1 MNNFGENLKKVRES
15 KNLTQQAIAEQLYVT
30 RQAVSRWECGA
41 RYPDLITTKK
51 LSQILEVSIDELLQ
65 NEDIKNYENIKK
77 STNRKIITSL
87 FIITIIFNVIFTAI
101 YLKEI
106 LSVIA
111 ISQLNIRITFNAFQ
125 VIFNTALLI
134 LMFILHIRKILI
146 SKYIGLA
153 LSAYFLISI
162 IEHIIISVTLINI
175 MPNIILKNILPII
188 FYIINIVIILKYFNS
203 DKIKSPIPVYI
214 CIFLNF
220 LVSFSSKIQ
229 IYTLTNQ
236 GIINF
241 DNEHKILLY
250 YIIQAVQLFAG
261 CSAFAL
267 VFYITYLL
275 GIEKLKVKENK

>member
-51 LSQILEVSIDELLQ
+51 LSYILGVTIDELLQ

-87 FIITIIFNVIFTAI
+87 FIITIIFNIIFTAI

-106 LSVIA
+106 LNVIA
-111 ISQLNIRITFNAFQ
+111 ISQLNIQIAFNAFQ
-125 VIFNTALLI
+125 AIFNTALLI
-134 LMFILHIRKILI
+134 FMFILHIRKILI
-146 SKYIGLA
+146 PKYIGLA

-162 IEHIIISVTLINI
+162 IEHTIISVTLINI

-203 DKIKSPIPVYI
+203 YKIKSPIPVYI

-229 IYTLTNQ
+229 LYTLSNQ

-241 DNEHKILLY
+241 ETEQKLL
-250 YIIQAVQLFAG
+250 IHIVQAVQIIAG

-275 GIEKLKVKENK
+275 GIEKLKIKEDK

>member
-1 MNNFGENLKKVRES
+1 MNNFGENLKKIRES

-77 STNRKIITSL
+77 STNRKIIASL
-87 FIITIIFNVIFTAI
+87 FVITIIFNAIFTAI

-106 LSVIA
+106 LNVIV
-111 ISQLNIRITFNAFQ
+111 ISQSNIRIEFNAFQ

-134 LMFILHIRKILI
+134 LMSILHAKKILI
-146 SKYIGLA
+146 PKYIGLA
-153 LSAYFLISI
+153 LSSYFLLSI

-175 MPNIILKNILPII
+175 MPNIIFKNILPII
-188 FYIINIVIILKYFNS
+188 FYIINIVIIWKYFYS

-220 LVSFSSKIQ
+220 LISFSSKIQ

-241 DNEHKILLY
+241 ESEYKILT
-250 YIIQAVQLFAG
+250 YIVQLVQLVAG

-275 GIEKLKVKENK
+275 GIEKLKVNRNK